1 MGNTSVA
8 EKTGPLLF
16 NRERFVLEFAKEF
29 SGTPKYNA
37 GAVTGALD
45 LITMIETDKEITDVR
60 WAAYMLATTMWE
72 TTSPTWIERPVVN
85 KKGLA
90 VVGKD
95 GQPVTVKQRKWLIT
109 MEPVSE
115 IGAGKGR
122 RYHEPVKIAKLADGN
137 VRVTE
142 HDGDQF
148 LVKPTGAIVPINK
161 SARMG
166 ATDGA
171 KAAKTY
177 HDDEGVEQVFFGR
190 GYVQLTWWSNYVRA
204 GVAIGRGFDLLTD
217 PDLVKS
223 PEIAF
228 QILAT
233 GMKTGG
239 IYANG
244 HTLDKYISGRKCD
257 YVHARRMVN
266 GLDHADDIAALAKK
280 LEKVLMNS
288 RAYVESQTLQ
298 LAPLP

>member
-1 MGNTSVA
+1 MGNSSFS
-8 EKTGPLLF
+8 ESTGPLLF
-16 NRERFVLEFAKEF
+16 NREKFVLEFAKEF
-29 SGTPKYNA
+29 SGTPKYNG
-37 GAVTGALD
+37 GAVSGALD

-72 TTSPTWIERPVVN
+72 TTSPTWIERPVLN

-90 VVGKD
+90 VVGKN
-95 GQPVTVKQRKWLIT
+95 GQPVIVKQRKWQIT

-115 IGAGKGR
+115 IGGGKGR
-122 RYHEPVKIAKLADGN
+122 RYHEPVKIAKLIDGS

-161 SARMG
+161 GARMG

-171 KAAKTY
+171 KAAKIY
-177 HDDEGVEQVFFGR
+177 NDDEGVEQVFFGR
-190 GYVQLTWWSNYVRA
+190 GYVQLTWWSNYVSA

-223 PEIAF
+223 PEVAF
-228 QILAT
+228 QILAI

-244 HTLDKYISGRKCD
+244 HSLDDYISGKKCD
-257 YVHARRMVN
+257 YVN
-266 GLDHADDIAALAKK
+266 
-280 LEKVLMNS
+280 
-288 RAYVESQTLQ
+288 
-298 LAPLP
+298 